1 MESDSLTQPTVE
13 RDRGALGTVVLQ
25 PLDDSIET
33 EGIELEI
40 ELAREDGVL
49 VLGDLRRAAL
59 AATERD
65 HFEAAH
71 RLWHFVREAARRAGD
86 NGLVVTAIDQGERAL
101 FGAQEAAGGASEP
114 TQRRRAADRRHDRRK
129 RASYDYWAL
138 AADVEGGMTK
148 SAVAHK
154 WRCATGT
161 VSRAVSYVAQR
172 NELVDAHPEV
182 LDEISRGDELA
193 ELVDRYGLPSK
204 VMRWVVSDYWD
215 RRT

>member
-1 MESDSLTQPTVE
+1 METDALTPPATDVDH
-13 RDRGALGTVVLQ
+13 RRVGSVTLQ
-25 PLDDSIET
+25 PLDDSVET

-49 VLGDLRRAAL
+49 VLGDLRRAAE
-59 AATERD
+59 AATDRA

-86 NGLVVTAIDQGERAL
+86 NGLVVRAIDEGERAL
-101 FGAQEAAGGASEP
+101 FGAHEASGTDSGATP
-114 TQRRRAADRRHDRRK
+114 RRRAADRSTDRRK

-138 AADVEGGMTK
+138 AADVDSGMTK

-161 VSRAVSYVAQR
+161 VSRAVSYIEQR
-172 NELVDAHPEV
+172 NDLVLERPEV
-182 LDEISRGDELA
+182 LDEIRRGDDVA
-193 ELVDRYGLPSK
+193 TLVDRHGVPTK
-204 VMRWVVSDYWD
+204 VMRWIVSDYWD